1 MKNIITN
8 ILYASTNQLR
18 IMDYDMSNYDVMLPS
33 INHYIEL
40 LSKLNKRITNLKNS
54 KISLEKRKQT
64 AFKILLEAV
73 VKLDGD
79 ELQKWKDILENVF
92 NPKEQEKG
100 QPKKEKEPM
109 NFDGYN
115 IGDDVIYYTNYT
127 NYKIVWWGAAKHE
140 MNVKCRIVKLNKC
153 SITLQKYES
162 DVDFT
167 DGKRAF
173 QEQTHGKIYF
183 NWTDKLLKEK
193 VVVKNLKNIM
203 REVDEPI
210 LYKHYMQQTD
220 YDVDFGN

>member
-1 MKNIITN
+1 
-8 ILYASTNQLR
+8 
-18 IMDYDMSNYDVMLPS
+18 MDSVQATFKPPLKQ
-33 INHYIEL
+33 YIEL
-40 LSKLNKRITNLKNS
+40 LARLNIQITDIKNS
-54 KISLEKRKQT
+54 KISLDRKKLLACDT
-64 AFKILLEAV
+64 LLEAV
-73 VKLDGD
+73 AKLDRDDD
-79 ELQKWKDILENVF
+79 ELIDEWDDILENLF
-92 NPKEQEKG
+92 YPKK

-140 MNVKCRIVKLNKC
+140 MNVKCRIVKINKC

-183 NWTDKLLKEK
+183 NWTDKLSKEK
-193 VVVKNLKNIM
+193 VVVKNFTKIM

-210 LYKHYMQQTD
+210 LYKHYMKQTD
-220 YDVDFGN
+220 YLVDFGN

>member
-1 MKNIITN
+1 
-8 ILYASTNQLR
+8 
-18 IMDYDMSNYDVMLPS
+18 MDSVQATFKPPLKQ
-33 INHYIEL
+33 YIEL
-40 LSKLNKRITNLKNS
+40 LARLNIQITDIKNS
-54 KISLEKRKQT
+54 KISLDRKKLLACDT
-64 AFKILLEAV
+64 LLEAV
-73 VKLDGD
+73 AKLDRDDD
-79 ELQKWKDILENVF
+79 ELIDEWDDILENLF
-92 NPKEQEKG
+92 YPKK

-140 MNVKCRIVKLNKC
+140 MNVKCRIVKINKC

-210 LYKHYMQQTD
+210 LYKHYMKQTD
-220 YDVDFGN
+220 YLVDFGN

>member
-1 MKNIITN
+1 
-8 ILYASTNQLR
+8 
-18 IMDYDMSNYDVMLPS
+18 MDSVQATFKPPLKQ
-33 INHYIEL
+33 YIEL
-40 LSKLNKRITNLKNS
+40 LARLNIQITDIKNS
-54 KISLEKRKQT
+54 KISLDRKKLLACDT
-64 AFKILLEAV
+64 LLEAV
-73 VKLDGD
+73 AKLDRDDD
-79 ELQKWKDILENVF
+79 ELIDEWDDILENLF
-92 NPKEQEKG
+92 YPKK

-183 NWTDKLLKEK
+183 NWADKLLTEK
-193 VVVKNLKNIM
+193 VVVKNFTKIM

-210 LYKHYMQQTD
+210 LYKHYMKQTD
-220 YDVDFGN
+220 YLVDFGN

>member
-1 MKNIITN
+1 
-8 ILYASTNQLR
+8 
-18 IMDYDMSNYDVMLPS
+18 MDSVQATFKPPLKQ
-33 INHYIEL
+33 YIEL
-40 LSKLNKRITNLKNS
+40 LARLNIQITDIKNS
-54 KISLEKRKQT
+54 KISLDRKKLLACDT
-64 AFKILLEAV
+64 LLEAV
-73 VKLDGD
+73 AKLDRDDD
-79 ELQKWKDILENVF
+79 ELIDEWDDILENLF
-92 NPKEQEKG
+92 YPKK

-193 VVVKNLKNIM
+193 VVVKNFTKIM

-210 LYKHYMQQTD
+210 LYKHYMKQTD
-220 YDVDFGN
+220 YLVDFGN

>member
-1 MKNIITN
+1 
-8 ILYASTNQLR
+8 
-18 IMDYDMSNYDVMLPS
+18 MDSVQATFKPPLKQ
-33 INHYIEL
+33 YIEL
-40 LSKLNKRITNLKNS
+40 LARLNIQITDIKNS
-54 KISLEKRKQT
+54 KISLDRKKLLACDT
-64 AFKILLEAV
+64 LLEAV
-73 VKLDGD
+73 AKLDRDDD
-79 ELQKWKDILENVF
+79 ELIDEWDDILENLF
-92 NPKEQEKG
+92 YPKK

-140 MNVKCRIVKLNKC
+140 MNVKCRIVKINKC

-183 NWTDKLLKEK
+183 NWADKLLTEK
-193 VVVKNLKNIM
+193 VVVKNFTKIM

-210 LYKHYMQQTD
+210 LYKHYMKQTD
-220 YDVDFGN
+220 YLVDFGN

>member
-1 MKNIITN
+1 
-8 ILYASTNQLR
+8 
-18 IMDYDMSNYDVMLPS
+18 MDSVQATFKPPLKQ
-33 INHYIEL
+33 YIEL
-40 LSKLNKRITNLKNS
+40 LARLNIQITDIKNS
-54 KISLEKRKQT
+54 KISLDRKKLLACDT
-64 AFKILLEAV
+64 LLEAV
-73 VKLDGD
+73 AKLDRDDD
-79 ELQKWKDILENVF
+79 ELIDEWDDILENLF
-92 NPKEQEKG
+92 YPKK

-183 NWTDKLLKEK
+183 NWTDKLSKEK
-193 VVVKNLKNIM
+193 VVVKNFTKIM

-210 LYKHYMQQTD
+210 LYKHYMKQTD
-220 YDVDFGN
+220 YLVDFGN